1 MHSPAASGDWGKS
14 LDQLRRGGNGLLVTL
29 DQLQNAASIDLQKQ
43 CALAMRGGRIS
54 EVLDVVQTF
63 MADACEAAQ
72 TSARQQHEH
81 FESAVEQLLFD
92 GPKRLH
98 GYLKDIAQ
106 RQAREK
112 IEHTW
117 DEAKQAGMHSV
128 EAQSGGERALADARE
143 TAVGRFLPPLQRLAV
158 PKRLEFT
165 CVGCVL
171 VTKKVRGD
179 GRRLQAFWQEKARQT
194 EARVRQECTAQIEML
209 EHELADEGLK
219 IAKLESEVSAS
230 AGDAGWLAGCMAD
243 KVDTQRPRRCR

>member
-1 MHSPAASGDWGKS
+1 MSCPHRSEDFADAVQRPTLWSHMRSPAASGDWGKS

-143 TAVGRFLPPLQRLAV
+143 TAVGRFLSPLQRLAV

-171 VTKKVRGD
+171 VTKKVRWRWPATPGVLAGEGEAD
-179 GRRLQAFWQEKARQT
+179 GGAGAPG
-194 EARVRQECTAQIEML
+194 V
-209 EHELADEGLK
+209 HGAD
-219 IAKLESEVSAS
+219 
-230 AGDAGWLAGCMAD
+230 GDAGARAS
-243 KVDTQRPRRCR
+243 R